1 MLVRRVEDR
10 GPHEGF
16 IYRGRLR
23 PCVSRTPQA
32 SHSYDHQS
40 RRIAR
45 NSAQFDVRLL
55 RVSPRYE
62 VGFSVL
68 TSSCSAHNT
77 VQQQPEP
84 VSEDE
89 YEDFNVFNSDGE
101 EDADVLQYDVLES
114 FEA

>member
-1 MLVRRVEDR
+1 MLVGRVEDR
-10 GPHEGF
+10 GPHED
-16 IYRGRLR
+16 IIHRRRLR

-40 RRIAR
+40 RTLTR

-62 VGFSVL
+62 IGFSVL
-68 TSSCSAHNT
+68 TSSRSARNA

-84 VSEDE
+84 VSEDD
-89 YEDFNVFNSDGE
+89 YEDFNIFNSDGE